1 MLLVKKAVAH
11 DNTGLIEIS
20 FYDDAA
26 DEINDGK
33 CYKISSLSLK
43 TYESEP
49 ILKPSARTEVTLVE
63 SHNIVVP
70 EMIQTLEKK

>member
-33 CYKISSLSLK
+33 CYKISNLSLK
-43 TYESEP
+43 TFESE
-49 ILKPSARTEVTLVE
+49 
-63 SHNIVVP
+63 
-70 EMIQTLEKK
+70 